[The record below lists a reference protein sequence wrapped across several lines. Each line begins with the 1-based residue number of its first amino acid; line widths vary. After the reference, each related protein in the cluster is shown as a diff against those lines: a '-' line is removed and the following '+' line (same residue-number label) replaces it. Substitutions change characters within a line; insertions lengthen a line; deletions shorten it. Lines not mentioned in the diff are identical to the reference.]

1 MSFAGGRRKV
11 SIRAMYNPRPLLGAS
26 APSLPILLAAGYLLA
41 YLAGDLAAL
50 DHLLGGI
57 LGHPWNPAPAL
68 SLSLVARLGLRW
80 APLTLIGPLVAAAVD
95 GRLAAMP
102 VPTALDCL
110 AEAAVCSGAALFLRR
125 EGNVR
130 QTLERLRGLLTFFVI
145 VAAAG
150 LAYGLARMS
159 IAGLE
164 STGDGAL
171 AARVG
176 LRSFLA
182 FVVSVAM
189 VTPLFLAR
197 FSRLWRAA
205 RRRPSVEIL
214 LQALALGV
222 TAWEVL
228 GRFGNEEVHFFY
240 LLFLPCAWIATRHGQ
255 RGSAY
260 GLAATFAATMLADR
274 IVVHHDQ
281 ALLEL
286 HIRLLALAATTLL
299 LGVLAGERQAA
310 ESQIQARQVELARLQ
325 RLNVGHEMASAL
337 AHELNQPLT
346 AAMNYTQAALRLLRM
361 PVPDLGRT
369 AEVMGKSVD
378 RIEQVGHIISG
389 LRDFMRKGDLHVAS
403 ADIGDIVE
411 DALELVWAEASAA
424 GVAVR
429 TSGLTGLSP
438 VLVDKTQIAQVLV
451 NLLRNAVQSVAAA
464 GPAEGLV
471 QLSGWRDDG
480 MVRVTVADNGPGV
493 PPEVMARLFEPF
505 VTTKEAGMGLGLS
518 ISKSIVESHGGRL
531 WAENGPGGGALF
543 HLALP
548 IAGEE

>member
-1 MSFAGGRRKV
+1 MYKQLASDPRASPVPVLVAGG
-11 SIRAMYNPRPLLGAS
+11 
-26 APSLPILLAAGYLLA
+26 YLIA

-50 DHLLGGI
+50 DHLLGGVA
-57 LGHPWNPAPAL
+57 GDPWNPAPAL
-68 SLSLVARLGLRW
+68 SLSLVARMGGRW
-80 APLTLIGPLVAAAVD
+80 TPLTLLAPLVAATVD
-95 GRLAAMP
+95 GRLAMAP
-102 VPTALDCL
+102 GVAFLEAL
-110 AEAAVCSGAALFLRR
+110 AEAAVCSAAALYLRR

-130 QTLERLRGLLTFFVI
+130 QTLERLRGLLAFFMVI
-145 VAAAG
+145 AVAG

-159 IAGLE
+159 IAGIE
-164 STGDGAL
+164 GAGDGAL
-171 AARVG
+171 PARIG

-182 FVVSVAM
+182 FVVAAAM

-205 RRRPSVEIL
+205 RRRPSIEIL
-214 LQALALGV
+214 LQAVALGV

-260 GLAATFAATMLADR
+260 ALAATFAATMLADR
-274 IVVHHDQ
+274 LVIHHDQ
-281 ALLEL
+281 AVLEL
-286 HIRLLALAATTLL
+286 HIRMVALAATSLL
-299 LGVLAGERQAA
+299 LGVMAGERQAA

-346 AAMNYTQAALRLLRM
+346 AAMNYTQAGLRILRM
-361 PVPDLGRT
+361 PSPDLARVQ
-369 AEVMGKSVD
+369 EIMGKSVD
-378 RIEQVGHIISG
+378 RIEQVGQIISG
-389 LRDFMRKGDLHVAS
+389 LRDFMRKGEPHVAS
-403 ADIGDIVE
+403 ATIEDIVD
-411 DALELVWAEASAA
+411 DALELVWAEANAA

-429 TSGLTGLSP
+429 TSGLAGLAP

-451 NLLRNAVQSVAAA
+451 NLLRNATQSISAAA
-464 GPAEGLV
+464 PGEGLIQV
-471 QLSGWRDDG
+471 SGWREGDS
-480 MVRVTVADNGPGV
+480 VRITVADNGPGV

-505 VTTKEAGMGLGLS
+505 VTTKDAGMGLGLS

-531 WAENGPGGGALF
+531 WAENGQGGGALF
-543 HLALP
+543 HLELP
-548 IAGEE
+548 MVTEE